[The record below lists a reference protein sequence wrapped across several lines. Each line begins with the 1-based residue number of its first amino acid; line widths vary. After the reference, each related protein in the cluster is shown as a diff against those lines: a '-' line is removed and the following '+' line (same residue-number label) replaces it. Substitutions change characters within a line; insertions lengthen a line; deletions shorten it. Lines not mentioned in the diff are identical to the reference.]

1 MTRSCHV
8 RVMFVMSGFPPKTG
22 VSLAFAGLGASGPC
36 ADPPCVFRLRR
47 FQFLRP
53 PDPCAAR
60 AGTVSWPR
68 PTVATPNIFSEVHL
82 KFIRH
87 AYMRMM
93 LPPSEVT
100 AHLNAKYQ
108 TTYAVTQVQRVIN
121 NRGWSKRRKL
131 VVEKLGTVEEK
142 KDTAIVRELATKHA
156 AVMDKVAEGAVAG
169 LDRAASFV
177 RDARDA
183 RSLNAAASALKS
195 LTATYRCAAGID
207 TSNTRSGPSVYTFNF
222 AQHNPDAPV
231 EKPVVDISAEPT
243 EDDE

>member
-1 MTRSCHV
+1 MA
-8 RVMFVMSGFPPKTG
+8 K
-22 VSLAFAGLGASGPC
+22 
-36 ADPPCVFRLRR
+36 
-47 FQFLRP
+47 
-53 PDPCAAR
+53 
-60 AGTVSWPR
+60 
-68 PTVATPNIFSEVHL
+68 PNIFSEVHL

-207 TSNTRSGPSVYTFNF
+207 NSTTRSGPSVYTFNF

>member
-1 MTRSCHV
+1 M
-8 RVMFVMSGFPPKTG
+8 
-22 VSLAFAGLGASGPC
+22 
-36 ADPPCVFRLRR
+36 
-47 FQFLRP
+47 
-53 PDPCAAR
+53 
-60 AGTVSWPR
+60 
-68 PTVATPNIFSEVHL
+68 ATPNIFSDVHL

-100 AHLNAKYQ
+100 AHLNSKYK

-121 NRGWSKRRKL
+121 GRGWSKRRKL
-131 VVEKLGTVEEK
+131 IVEKLEPIEGQ
-142 KDTAIVRELATKHA
+142 KDSAIVRELATKHA

-207 TSNTRSGPSVYTFNF
+207 TSNTRTGPSVYTFNF

-231 EKPVVDISAEPT
+231 EKPVVEIAAEPG
-243 EDDE
+243 DDAD